1 MHLVGVL
8 EKAAVSACVMSNSHK
23 NAIMTTKVSI
33 QKTTRC
39 QGKFSHRTVTITVLL
54 NKINISIYTMFLN
67 LCVYQVVWSYCSI
80 NWLLRTR
87 FYLSSCNSST
97 QVSFSSWMI
106 RRTLS
111 NLVTRLSTSIIWST
125 RVIAGKQSSKGG
137 KTSIPDTP

>member
-1 MHLVGVL
+1 MC
-8 EKAAVSACVMSNSHK
+8 EEYSHK
-23 NAIMTTKVSI
+23 NAIMTTKVST

-54 NKINISIYTMFLN
+54 NKINISIYIMFLN

-137 KTSIPDTP
+137 KTSISDTP